1 MKTRTSYLRLPRYTG
16 IFLMLFFSTL
26 HTTAATRIEELQGEI
41 GNRNSEIERI
51 EKEIKEYQGQLVQIG
66 KEKSSLKNTIRTFD
80 VSIKKFSS
88 DIKATQNKITST
100 TYTIEKLGLNIGE
113 KEEKIKQSIGTLARS
128 LRTMNEAE
136 SQTLVEL
143 ILAHSKLSEVW
154 NQIASMEQ
162 FQVQVNESLISL
174 KTLKEELVDTK
185 NQEQQKKL
193 DLVKYKTDLDDK
205 KDIVEYNRVEKNKVL
220 KVTESKE
227 MTYAEQLKEK
237 KRKREQFFAEL
248 LELESQL
255 QLEIDPSALP
265 QPGSKVLAWPLDTVT
280 ITQYF
285 GNTEFAQTTQAYK
298 GQGHNGIDLAATSG
312 TTVKAALAGVVTAT
326 GNTDVIVGCYSYG
339 KWVLIRHHNGLSTL
353 YAHLSIIKAV
363 EGQEVA
369 TGDTIGFSGN
379 TGYST
384 GPHLHFTVYAT
395 QGVQVQ
401 QFSKSINCKNAS
413 IPIAD
418 LKAYL
423 NPLQYL

>member
-1 MKTRTSYLRLPRYTG
+1 MGARTFYHRTAHYGAVLLF
-16 IFLMLFFSTL
+16 IFCGA
-26 HTTAATRIEELQGEI
+26 HVATAASKIEELQGQI
-41 GNRNSEIERI
+41 GSRNSELTRI

-88 DIKATQNKITST
+88 DIRATENKITSAT
-100 TYTIEKLGLNIGE
+100 HSIEKLGSSITE
-113 KEEKIKQSIGTLARS
+113 KEEKIKQNASTLARS
-128 LRTMNEAE
+128 LRAMNEAE
-136 SQTLVEL
+136 SETLVEL
-143 ILAHSKLSEVW
+143 VLAHTRLSEVW
-154 NQIASMEQ
+154 NQIAGMGQ
-162 FQVQVNESLISL
+162 FQAEVNESLASL
-174 KTLKEELVDTK
+174 KTLKEELVENK
-185 NQEQQKKL
+185 VQEQEKKK
-193 DLVKYKTDLDDK
+193 DLLAYKNDLDDK
-205 KDIVEYNRVEKNKVL
+205 KDIVEYNRTEKNKVL
-220 KVTESKE
+220 KVTENKE
-227 MTYAEQLKEK
+227 TTYAQQLAEK
-237 KRKREQFFAEL
+237 KKKQEQFLAEL

-265 QPGSKVLAWPLDTVT
+265 LPGSKVLAWPLDNVT

-298 GQGHNGIDLAATSG
+298 GQGHNGIDLAATTG
-312 TTVKAALAGVVTAT
+312 TTVKAALAGVITAT
-326 GNTDVIVGCYSYG
+326 GNTDIVPGCYSYG
-339 KWVLIRHHNGLSTL
+339 KWVLIRHANGLSTL
-353 YAHLSIIKAV
+353 YAHLSIIKALQ
-363 EGQEVA
+363 GQEVA

-395 QGVQVQ
+395 QGVRVQ
-401 QFSKSINCKNAS
+401 EFSKSINCKNTS